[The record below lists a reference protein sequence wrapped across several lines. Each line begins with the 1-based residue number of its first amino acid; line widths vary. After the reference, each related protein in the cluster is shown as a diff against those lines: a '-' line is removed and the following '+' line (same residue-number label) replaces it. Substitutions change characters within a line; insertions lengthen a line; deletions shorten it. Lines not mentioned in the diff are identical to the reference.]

1 MKSMAGVKNI
11 ALDKHADSGKQ
22 WRRKAR
28 LIPLADVLYYA
39 ALLIVTGIGLCAL
52 VPQWIAPYDPTE
64 MNADILLQPPGAS
77 HLFGTDYFGRDVFSV
92 MVYGS
97 RDSLFI
103 GIGSV
108 LLGATVGTIIGSLSG
123 YAGGWIDTI
132 LMRLTDVLMTIPGLL
147 LSLAIA
153 AALGPSL
160 FNIVLAVS
168 VSIVPKFA
176 RVVRSQI
183 MSVRNRPF
191 ITASHSIGAGNLH
204 IFMKH
209 VIPHTVSP
217 LLVMATISIGSS
229 ILVGSSLSF
238 LGLGVLKEVPD
249 WGTLLSQGRGYL
261 TVAWWNATFPGLA
274 ITLFV
279 LAVNLLGDRWRD
291 ILDPKSAVYSR

>member
-1 MKSMAGVKNI
+1 MKSMAAVKNL
-11 ALDKHADSGKQ
+11 ALDKHADGGKQ
-22 WRRKAR
+22 WRRRAR

-52 VPQWIAPYDPTE
+52 VPQWIASYDPTE
-64 MNADILLQPPGAS
+64 MNADILLQPPGLF

-108 LLGATVGTIIGSLSG
+108 LLGGTVGAIIGSLAG

-132 LMRLTDVLMTIPGLL
+132 LMRLIDVLMTIPGLL

-183 MSVRNRPF
+183 MSVRYRPF
-191 ITASHSIGAGNLH
+191 VTASRSIGAGNLH

-217 LLVMATISIGSS
+217 LLVMAAISIGSS

-291 ILDPKSAVYSR
+291 ILDPKSAVEK